1 MKNSKIFEFEFSEA
15 LNSVAARSF
24 NFHLLCQY
32 YSIMPLD
39 IRLEPAKCL
48 FSVYDVWARYTFG
61 ESEVFLQ
68 QHLEY
73 SDNDCASFLLLWI
86 HVARKSIDQVCV
98 AIKLTF

>member
-39 IRLEPAKCL
+39 IRFRTREMFV
-48 FSVYDVWARYTFG
+48 FS
-61 ESEVFLQ
+61 L
-68 QHLEY
+68 
-73 SDNDCASFLLLWI
+73 
-86 HVARKSIDQVCV
+86 
-98 AIKLTF
+98 